1 MSDFDKEAEREKLRE
16 KYERDRQKRKETE
29 RMSQLLLQGATM
41 TNHHC
46 DTCGDPLFRYQGQE
60 FCATCEGRAQEAEAQ
75 SRAQDQGQAE
85 ATPESGSPQHTEQS
99 RTSGADERDG
109 RATADGERTAD
120 DERAVSSAA
129 ADVDAESPAT
139 GDDGPTPDTRT
150 ESPRA
155 AGETASRSEA
165 PAAARDG
172 PSIATRTEG
181 ASQTG
186 GDVSTT
192 GSPAPPTPTP
202 RDQGSGQRAEGDLDA
217 ARTSLLRT
225 LTHHAERAEA
235 AQDPRRAT
243 DHLAAVREAAEAL
256 AALDGRR

>member
-75 SRAQDQGQAE
+75 AQDQDQAE
-85 ATPESGSPQHTEQS
+85 ATSESGPPQPTEPP
-99 RTSGADERDG
+99 RTRGADEGDDG
-109 RATADGERTAD
+109 ATADGESTAD
-120 DERAVSSAA
+120 DERAATSAA
-129 ADVDAESPAT
+129 ADVDAGGPAT
-139 GDDGPTPDTRT
+139 GEDEPTPDART

-165 PAAARDG
+165 PAGARDG
-172 PSIATRTEG
+172 SSNVGTPEG
-181 ASQTG
+181 TSRTG
-186 GDVSTT
+186 GEMPTAPDSATP
-192 GSPAPPTPTP
+192 PAPTP
-202 RDQGSGQRAEGDLDA
+202 RDQGSGRQVEGDLDA

-243 DHLAAVREAAEAL
+243 DHLRAVREAAEAL

>member
-60 FCATCEGRAQEAEAQ
+60 FCATCEGHAQEAEAQ
-75 SRAQDQGQAE
+75 SQVQDEAE
-85 ATPESGSPQHTEQS
+85 TAPESGPPQRTESS
-99 RTSGADERDG
+99 RTSGADEGDG
-109 RATADGERTAD
+109 GATADGERTAD
-120 DERAVSSAA
+120 DERAVTSAA
-129 ADVDAESPAT
+129 ADIDAGGLAT
-139 GDDGPTPDTRT
+139 GDEEPTPDARA

-155 AGETASRSEA
+155 AEETASRSEA

-172 PSIATRTEG
+172 SSNTGTPGGTSL
-181 ASQTG
+181 TG
-186 GDVSTT
+186 GEVPTTT
-192 GSPAPPTPTP
+192 GSPVSPAPTP
-202 RDQGSGQRAEGDLDA
+202 RDQGSGQQVEGDLDA
-217 ARTSLLRT
+217 ARTSLVRT
-225 LTHHAERAEA
+225 LTRHAERAEA

-243 DHLAAVREAAEAL
+243 DHLTAVREAAEAL